1 MRRAAELGDG
11 LLAVPE
17 SFAAF
22 QENIAR
28 LRAAAAKVG
37 RDFES
42 FEIPSAPLY
51 ASTVDGPLE
60 EARRYRDLRFDSF
73 LAPFALWPVDFN
85 EALRLTEDL
94 ARKAGP
100 YTGANA

>member
-11 LLAVPE
+11 LPAVPK

-22 QENIAR
+22 QENIAQ
-28 LRAAAAKVG
+28 LKAAAAKAG

-42 FEIPSAPLY
+42 FEVLSAPLY
-51 ASTVDGPLE
+51 VSTVDGLLE
-60 EARRYRDLRFDSF
+60 EAKRYSALGFDSF

-85 EALRLTEDL
+85 EVLRLTEDL
-94 ARKAGP
+94 ARKAGL
-100 YTGANA
+100 

>member
-28 LRAAAAKVG
+28 LTAAAVKVG
-37 RDFES
+37 RDFEG
-42 FEIPSAPLY
+42 FEILSAPLY
-51 ASTVDGPLE
+51 VSTVDGLLE
-60 EARRYRDLRFDSF
+60 EAKRYRDLRFDSF
-73 LAPFALWPVDFN
+73 LAPFVLWPVDLN
-85 EALRLTEDL
+85 EVLRLTEEL
-94 ARKAGP
+94 ARNAGL
-100 YTGANA
+100 